1 MTDNEKSNLLT
12 SSLNQIDFLIRK
24 SNDYI
29 FKEDADEL
37 ETYKYLE
44 ELLSIKNKLEY
55 LKNVTR

>member
-1 MTDNEKSNLLT
+1 MTENEKSNLLT

-29 FKEDADEL
+29 FKENADEL

-55 LKNVTR
+55 LKNVT

>member
-1 MTDNEKSNLLT
+1 MTENEKSNLLN

-29 FKEDADEL
+29 FKENADEL

-55 LKNVTR
+55 LKNVT